1 MHYRVT
7 CGQCKRF
14 HWCGVVLEVHF
25 QWLLV
30 LLAGHTDR
38 VVGSSSTTSPSST
51 SSTASTLWLPRC
63 QLLRHRRRHALLL
76 LLRGLLHHLLQPCD
90 LQCLLTHDFLQ

>member
-1 MHYRVT
+1 MPHRSTCDSATFHGCGVVLEVHIQIQCRVVLEVHIQI
-7 CGQCKRF
+7 QCR
-14 HWCGVVLEVHF
+14 VVLEVHF

-30 LLAGHTDR
+30 LLVGHTDR

-63 QLLRHRRRHALLL
+63 
-76 LLRGLLHHLLQPCD
+76 
-90 LQCLLTHDFLQ
+90 